1 MTNVNLEPGDLS
13 LEELLHDVPEG
24 IYMDTNRSWSIDDR
38 RLNFQ
43 FGTEVGHRIVRGEI
57 GDLVRNPIYSGMGP
71 EFWSSMD
78 AVANERT
85 RHLWGL
91 PNCGKGQPGQ
101 VARVSHGAPV
111 ARFRNV
117 AVRGG

>member
-1 MTNVNLEPGDLS
+1 MA
-13 LEELLHDVPEG
+13 
-24 IYMDTNRSWSIDDR
+24 
-38 RLNFQ
+38 
-43 FGTEVGHRIVRGEI
+43 
-57 GDLVRNPIYSGMGP
+57 P

-78 AVANERT
+78 AVANAST

-101 VARVSHGAPV
+101 VARVGHAAPV